1 MGIYVVELTNEY
13 SVIFT
18 RIVFVDESNESGM
31 NGGDILEEDFKK
43 KYSRNMTYMDIR
55 YTSNTISEN

>member
-1 MGIYVVELTNEY
+1 MGIYDVELTNDY

-31 NGGDILEEDFKK
+31 NDDDILEEYFKE
-43 KYSRNMTYMDIR
+43 KYSRNMAYMDIR
-55 YTSNTISEN
+55 YISNTFSEN